1 MKDRSRSLNL
11 HSEARERVAITEID
25 RCGALHSGWA
35 GDELMND
42 SMEIQEAWNW
52 QDWLDMVLGLWL
64 AVSPWVLDFVD
75 SDPAGTRNVVIVGI
89 AIAVLSAL
97 TFLAYHIVE
106 EWLDVLLGVWLIV
119 SPWVL
124 PGSGDLDM
132 VANFVI
138 VGAIVLTLSGYEI
151 LAARHG
157 HPHPE

>member
-1 MKDRSRSLNL
+1 MS
-11 HSEARERVAITEID
+11 
-25 RCGALHSGWA
+25 
-35 GDELMND
+35 D

-64 AVSPWVLDFVD
+64 AVSPWILDFSD
-75 SDPAGTRNVVIVGI
+75 SDPVATRNAVIIGI

-106 EWLDVLLGVWLIV
+106 EWIDVILGFWLIL

-124 PGSGDLDM
+124 STSGDVVV

-138 VGAIVLTLSGYEI
+138 VGGVVLILSGYEI
-151 LAARHG
+151 WAARHG

>member
-1 MKDRSRSLNL
+1 MS
-11 HSEARERVAITEID
+11 
-25 RCGALHSGWA
+25 
-35 GDELMND
+35 D

-52 QDWLDMVLGLWL
+52 QDWLDMVLGIWL
-64 AVSPWVLDFVD
+64 AVSPWILDFAEGE
-75 SDPAGTRNVVIVGI
+75 PADTRNAVIVGI

-106 EWLDVLLGVWLIV
+106 EWIDVILGIWLIL

-124 PGSGDLDM
+124 SSSRDATV
-132 VANFVI
+132 VADFVI

-151 LAARHG
+151 WSARHG